1 MTIEPFRT
9 DDITTF
15 LDLAVAEGWVAEQW
29 EFDFLLTAFP
39 HGCFCARDDAGKAIA
54 FVTSLRHG
62 RSGWIGN
69 LIVQAD
75 YRGKGVGEAL
85 FIRSLDALRDTGA
98 KTFWLTASKLGKS
111 LYEKHGFSTIDTI
124 IRWTGFGKQLHGEH
138 DSHEAGGDETA
149 TSVSSIDCQAWGDRR
164 DALLAATVG
173 RGRLLL
179 RESGF
184 LVLQPCG
191 DAMQFG
197 PFSALDST
205 TAEHLLNAALR
216 TVLHGTKIYLD
227 SPASNRG
234 ALRCLNRRRMRISGS
249 NELMYAGV
257 KPAYRPEFMYGLAT
271 MGSCG

>member
-1 MTIEPFRT
+1 MIIEPFRT
-9 DDITTF
+9 DDIATF
-15 LDLAVAEGWVAEQW
+15 LDLAAVEGWVAEQW

-39 HGCFCARDDAGKAIA
+39 QGCFCLRDNAGKGMA

-69 LIVQAD
+69 LVVQAD

-85 FIRSLDALRDTGA
+85 FLHAYNALQDAGA
-98 KTFWLTASKLGKS
+98 ETCWLTASKLGRS
-111 LYEKHGFSTIDTI
+111 LYEKHGFSRIDTI
-124 IRWTGFGKQLHGEH
+124 IRWTGLGTQPHGEH
-138 DSHEAGGDETA
+138 SAEVPDSNETA
-149 TSVSSIDCQAWGDRR
+149 TSVNAIDCQAWGDRR

-179 RESGF
+179 RDSGF
-184 LVLQPCG
+184 LVIQPCG

-205 TAEHLLNAALR
+205 MAEQIFDAALCSIP
-216 TVLHGTKIYLD
+216 HGTKVYLD
-227 SPASNRG
+227 SPASNHA
-234 ALRCLNRRRMRISGS
+234 ALRYFNRRRMNISGS

-257 KPAYRPEFMYGLAT
+257 KPEYRPECMYGLAT